1 MNKSA
6 AKFSTSVTRC
16 RSTVHELSGNPMLN
30 VSSEAMRLGE
40 RGTYAMNAKIA
51 DMIGTNDLLSPKKT
65 QLTHFMNNPG

>member
-65 QLTHFMNNPG
+65 QLIQFMNNLG